1 MKSRRFR
8 RILILVVGFLAAG
21 VIAWSPRRAGTAAV
35 DERQALMQADRDFDK
50 ATAET
55 GVEGWVSHFAE
66 DGQMFPAGAE
76 IVSGRQAI
84 REAMAPAFGNPEFSL
99 RWKPLGA
106 DVSRAGDLGY
116 TYGTYVAKGAGPQG
130 QTVERH
136 GKYVSIWK
144 KHADGSWKVVVDIG
158 NSSPAPPIP

>member
-1 MKSRRFR
+1 MRHPHFR
-8 RILILVVGFLAAG
+8 GILVLAVAIVAAALLG
-21 VIAWSPRRAGTAAV
+21 RISNRASMAAV
-35 DERQALMQADRDFDK
+35 NEREALMRADRDFDK

-55 GVEGWVSHFAE
+55 GVKGWVSHFAE

-76 IVSGRQAI
+76 MVSGRQAI
-84 REAMAPAFGNPEFSL
+84 REAMAPAFANPEFSL

-116 TYGTYVAKGAGPQG
+116 TYGTYVAKGAGPQR

-136 GKYVSIWK
+136 GKYVSVWK
-144 KHADGSWKVVVDIG
+144 KQADGSWKVVVDIG
-158 NSSPAPPIP
+158 NSSPAPPTP

>member
-1 MKSRRFR
+1 MQRPIRGIP
-8 RILILVVGFLAAG
+8 ILAVTILAAG
-21 VIAWSPRRAGTAAV
+21 LIPWRSKSVSMAAM
-35 DERQALMQADRDFDK
+35 DEREALMQADRDFDR

-55 GVEGWVSHFAE
+55 GVEGWVSYFAE

-76 IVSGRQAI
+76 MVSGRQAI
-84 REAMAPAFGNPEFSL
+84 REAMAPAFGDPEFSL

-116 TYGTYVAKGAGPQG
+116 TYGTYVARGPSPQG
-130 QTVERH
+130 GAVERH

-144 KHADGSWKVVVDIG
+144 KQADGSWKIVVDIG
-158 NSSPAPPIP
+158 NSSPQPSTP